1 VNAFEGVIT
10 AMVTPFADDGSVD
23 LEAARRLAAHLAD
36 HGSDGVVVAG
46 TTGESPTLD
55 DSEKLALL
63 DVVLEE
69 VGDRI
74 SVICGSG
81 SNDTAHSV
89 KLSCEAEKAGAH
101 GLLVVCPYYNKPNRE
116 GLLAHF
122 REVAGSVS
130 APVIVYNIPSR
141 AVVNIS
147 PDLLEEL
154 AQVENIVAVK
164 QANDEEIQPIPG
176 LDLLAG
182 NDGTYL
188 RCLEA
193 GGVGGILVASHLV
206 GSRMKEIRELVISG
220 DLDEA
225 RRVDESLRRL
235 YEVLAVTTNPIPI
248 KSALQSAGL
257 CSDTMRLPMVPAS
270 DQERAAIDGVLDGL
284 GIASGE
290 GGS

>member
-101 GLLVVCPYYNKPNRE
+101 GLLVVCPYYNKPNRK

-225 RRVDESLRRL
+225 RRVDDSLRRL

-248 KSALQSAGL
+248 KAALQSAGL

-270 DQERAAIDGVLDGL
+270 DQERAAIDGVLDAL
-284 GIASGE
+284 GIATAE